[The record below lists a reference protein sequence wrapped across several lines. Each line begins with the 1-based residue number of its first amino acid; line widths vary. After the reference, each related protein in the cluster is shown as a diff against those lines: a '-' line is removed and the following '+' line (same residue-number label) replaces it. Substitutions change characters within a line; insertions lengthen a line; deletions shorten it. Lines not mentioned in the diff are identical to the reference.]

1 MVGKTCHKST
11 ETFSN
16 WNIKDYTCEKDNSYL
31 SLREWST
38 PLLSLPQMYLRARD
52 IRVVVAQAKKE
63 ISCYSSVFRHTRST
77 IEKRST
83 PFPFIIFTFPETI

>member
-16 WNIKDYTCEKDNSYL
+16 WNIKDDTCEKDSSYV
-31 SLREWST
+31 SLRECST

-52 IRVVVAQAKKE
+52 IRVVVAHA
-63 ISCYSSVFRHTRST
+63 IRLLVFRHARST
-77 IEKRST
+77 IEKRIT
-83 PFPFIIFTFPETI
+83 LFPIILFTSPETI

>member
-16 WNIKDYTCEKDNSYL
+16 WNIKDYTCEKDNTNV

-52 IRVVVAQAKKE
+52 IRVVVSQAEKE
-63 ISCYSSVFRHTRST
+63 FTLFSI
-77 IEKRST
+77 
-83 PFPFIIFTFPETI
+83 IIFTSPETI

>member
-16 WNIKDYTCEKDNSYL
+16 WNIKDDTCEKDSSYV
-31 SLREWST
+31 SLRECST

-63 ISCYSSVFRHTRST
+63 ISCYFSVFAIPSGDEWAH
-77 IEKRST
+77 
-83 PFPFIIFTFPETI
+83 FPEQRVVIEPT

>member
-16 WNIKDYTCEKDNSYL
+16 WNIKDYTCEKDNSYV

-38 PLLSLPQMYLRARD
+38 PLLSLPQMYRHVRD
-52 IRVVVAQAKKE
+52 IRVVVAQAEKKFTLFS
-63 ISCYSSVFRHTRST
+63 I
-77 IEKRST
+77 
-83 PFPFIIFTFPETI
+83 IIFTSPETI